1 MQTSTGIW
9 HFSSFFISAYYNS
22 QRSATK
28 TGTERA
34 MRSSSGDGSSC
45 PLCESMQAFQMPTHP
60 WTRPQMQLCPKLV
73 QGSRSSLFAFTI
85 YLASQAAPRMRQEKW
100 GTPLASAPH
109 CQPYVLKHF
118 MKRSQGSWSHST
130 PLNQGS

>member
-9 HFSSFFISAYYNS
+9 HFSFFFISAYYNS

-60 WTRPQMQLCPKLV
+60 GHGHRCSSAP
-73 QGSRSSLFAFTI
+73 GSCKDPEAP
-85 YLASQAAPRMRQEKW
+85 YLPSPYTWPAKQILQEKW
-100 GTPLASAPH
+100 GSPLASAPH

-118 MKRSQGSWSHST
+118 MKRPQGSWSHST